1 MDNNKKK
8 ENGSSFIEETLKS
21 LALIQR
27 QLLKDVKT
35 NIDEGS
41 QTEWKY
47 KKMLIMNKKVLTKI
61 NEAIKIKKNNKN
73 ANRSNTRNRKT
84 NS

>member
-35 NIDEGS
+35 NIDEGT